1 MFSDRPP
8 PTEILDKDILKRP
21 HGRSASVQP
30 PSAPTDSPAAQAAK
44 KASQSP
50 QLSRIDKEL
59 LEKKKQADAA
69 ETEKKKAEDEKVLKA
84 RVENCALA
92 KQAKATFDSG
102 VRVSRTNEKGERE
115 VMDEAARAAEVKRI
129 QSVMDA
135 DCR

>member
-8 PTEILDKDILKRP
+8 PSEILDKDILKRP
-21 HGRSASVQP
+21 HGRPASAQTPSVP
-30 PSAPTDSPAAQAAK
+30 ADALSAPAAQKTSA
-44 KASQSP
+44 P
-50 QLSRIDKEL
+50 PLLSGTDKEL
-59 LEKKKQADAA
+59 LEKKKKEDDVEVA
-69 ETEKKKAEDEKVLKA
+69 KKKAADDHLLKA
-84 RVENCALA
+84 RVENCARA
-92 KQAKATFDSG
+92 KQAKTTLDSG